1 MKRLIHIYCGDGKGK
16 TTACIGLTVRA
27 AGADLK
33 VVFTQFLKDNKS
45 SEIRIIKDMPNVE
58 FVPCKQSFG
67 FFWNMTDEEKKEA
80 REVYNELLK
89 EVIEKSK
96 KADMLVMD
104 EIIATYNNNLIDRE
118 MFLDFLRNKPEN
130 LEVVMTGRDPVDELV
145 ELADYISEIKKIKH
159 PFDKGINSRVG
170 IEK

>member
-1 MKRLIHIYCGDGKGK
+1 
-16 TTACIGLTVRA
+16 
-27 AGADLK
+27 
-33 VVFTQFLKDNKS
+33 
-45 SEIRIIKDMPNVE
+45 
-58 FVPCKQSFG
+58 
-67 FFWNMTDEEKKEA
+67 MTDEEKKEA

>member
-16 TTACIGLTVRA
+16 TTACVGLTVRA

-45 SEIRIIKDMPNVE
+45 SEIRIVEDLPNVQ
-58 FVPCKQSFG
+58 FIPCKQSFG
-67 FFWNMTDEEKKEA
+67 FFWNMTDEEKKKA
-80 REVYNELLK
+80 REVYSDLLK

-96 KADMLVMD
+96 KADMLVLD

-118 MFLDFLRNKPEN
+118 YLLDFLRNKPES
-130 LEVVMTGRDPVDELV
+130 LEVVMTGRNPADELV
-145 ELADYISEIKKIKH
+145 KLADYISEIKKIKH
-159 PFDKGINSRVG
+159 PFDKGIDSRIG